1 MIENPFH
8 KQSEKASMC
17 FQMRRVRTRDFI
29 VFFPNVLWATFIQGA
44 MFILDSTVSRT
55 FILVL
60 ADPILFF
67 FSESLNY
74 ELCKDWISYRG
85 YHIPNAEN
93 CKTYFQCQ
101 ANPAKKGGYEAILRD
116 CPTGTAFDPSLGNC
130 NHLSK
135 LPRCVIGMYIRLYF

>member
-1 MIENPFH
+1 MTTNNNFSKSI
-8 KQSEKASMC
+8 QI
-17 FQMRRVRTRDFI
+17 VRKTPKTFKCNFPDHWRIGFI
-29 VFFPNVLWATFIQGA
+29 VIQW
-44 MFILDSTVSRT
+44 I
-55 FILVL
+55 
-60 ADPILFF
+60 
-67 FSESLNY
+67 NY
-74 ELCKDWISYRG
+74 PG

-135 LPRCVIGMYIRLYF
+135 LPRCVIGM

>member
-1 MIENPFH
+1 MFSPNFLG
-8 KQSEKASMC
+8 AM
-17 FQMRRVRTRDFI
+17 FI
-29 VFFPNVLWATFIQGA
+29 QWAT
-44 MFILDSTVSRT
+44 FILDSTV
-55 FILVL
+55 LKQL
-60 ADPILFF
+60 ILFGTF
-67 FSESLNY
+67 YLNWHLLSYCFSESLNY

-135 LPRCVIGMYIRLYF
+135 LPRCVIGLYIRLYFYIRVRRVEEFLTRR